1 MQVKKITFEEAWN
14 TTTAFLIDEEIENAI
29 DNKVESIAKASIN
42 GRISHKPIKVEKV
55 ADYLKDKKEGLEV
68 ILSDLTLSQEKFIRI
83 VSLLRRICRIGSGFN
98 SEWNFQRIK
107 TKIKEDEHFSRE
119 VAKLLVEGAEDR
131 ELKKLLPRYYLEKLN
146 LKEVVGEPEVKR
158 RLKIKEQE
166 SRKWYGNL
174 KGKKVENIIRDELER
189 IKLSYGIT
197 YERGRI
203 DLIHTDADWIV
214 PSKNDAYIIIM
225 VSYQETT
232 SSGQTNKARDMYR
245 AYERVRERNMR
256 YKENR
261 VFINFV
267 DGIGWLARKADFKRL
282 VEECHYF
289 LNLNHLGMLEF
300 IVKKHVP
307 SKFFN
312 KKKIRDLLQ
321 H

>member
-1 MQVKKITFEEAWN
+1 MQEAKKISFEQAWN
-14 TTTAFLIDEEIENAI
+14 KTTAFLIDENIENEI
-29 DNKVESIAKASIN
+29 DSKVESIARASIN
-42 GRISHKPIKVEKV
+42 GRISHKPIRVEAV
-55 ADYLKDKKEGLEV
+55 ADYLREKKEGLEV
-68 ILSDLTLSQEKFIRI
+68 ILSDLTLSQEKLIRI
-83 VSLLRRICRIGSGFN
+83 VSLLRRIGRIDSEFN

-107 TKIKEDEHFSRE
+107 AKIKGDESFTKE
-119 VAKLLVEGAEDR
+119 IAKLLVEGAEDK

-146 LKEVVGEPEVKR
+146 LKEVAGEPEIKR

-174 KGKKVENIIRDELER
+174 KGKKVENIIGNELER
-189 IKLSYGIT
+189 IKLKHGVT

-203 DLIHTDADWIV
+203 DLIHTDADWVV
-214 PSKNDAYIIIM
+214 PSKNDPHVIIM

-256 YKENR
+256 YKEKR

-289 LNLNHLGMLEF
+289 LNLHHLDMLEA
-300 IVKKHVP
+300 IIKKHIP
-307 SKFFN
+307 NRFFN
-312 KKKIRDLLQ
+312 KKIV
-321 H
+321 

>member
-1 MQVKKITFEEAWN
+1 MQEAKKIGFEEAWD
-14 TTTAFLIDEEIENAI
+14 TSTAFLIDEEIENAI
-29 DNKVESIAKASIN
+29 DSKVESIAKASIN
-42 GRISHKPIKVEKV
+42 GRISNKPIEVGGV
-55 ADYLKDKKEGLEV
+55 TDYLREKKEGLEV

-83 VSLLRRICRIGSGFN
+83 VSLLRRIGRIDSEFN

-107 TKIKEDEHFSRE
+107 TKIKDDERFTRE
-119 VAKLLVEGAEDR
+119 IAKLLVEGAKDK

-146 LKEVVGEPEVKR
+146 LKEVAGEPEIKR

-189 IKLSYGIT
+189 IKLKHGVN

-203 DLIHTDADWIV
+203 DLIHTDADWVV
-214 PSKNDAYIIIM
+214 PSKNDPHVIIM

-245 AYERVRERNMR
+245 AYERVREKNMR
-256 YKENR
+256 YKEKR

-289 LNLNHLGMLEF
+289 LNLHHLSTLES

-307 SKFFN
+307 NRFFN
-312 KKKIRDLLQ
+312 KTIV
-321 H
+321 

>member
-1 MQVKKITFEEAWN
+1 MQEAKKISFEEAWDKA
-14 TTTAFLIDEEIENAI
+14 TAFLIDEDIENAI
-29 DNKVESIAKASIN
+29 DNKVQSIAKASIN
-42 GRISHKPIKVEKV
+42 GRISHKPIRVEGV
-55 ADYLKDKKEGLEV
+55 ADYLKEKKEGLEV
-68 ILSDLTLSQEKFIRI
+68 ILSDIALSQEKFIRI
-83 VSLLRRICRIGSGFN
+83 VSLLRRIGRIGSEFN

-107 TKIKEDEHFSRE
+107 AKIKGDESFTKE
-119 VAKLLVEGAEDR
+119 IAKLLVEGAEDK

-146 LKEVVGEPEVKR
+146 LKEVAGEPAIKR

-189 IKLSYGIT
+189 IKLKHGVT

-203 DLIHTDADWIV
+203 DLIHTDADWVV
-214 PSKNDAYIIIM
+214 PSKNEPHVIIM

-256 YKENR
+256 YKEKR

-289 LNLNHLGMLEF
+289 LNLHHLNMLEAI
-300 IVKKHVP
+300 IVKHIP
-307 SKFFN
+307 AKFFY
-312 KKKIRDLLQ
+312 KKR
-321 H
+321 